1 MSQRL
6 MSERIAK
13 FLGRAGVCSRRQAE
27 QFIAEGRVK
36 VDGQLLLTPATLV
49 DETSKVEV
57 DDKPVAQPLK
67 TRVWCYYKPVGYL
80 TTHYDPQGRLTV
92 FEDLLAHDLPRV
104 ISVGRLDLNSEGLLL
119 LTNDGAF
126 SRYAELPK
134 TGWARCYKVRV
145 YGRLDIPAL
154 HALKNGITIE
164 DIHYDRIEV
173 KVLGQGH
180 SMAQMNNWLMITLF
194 EGKNREIRKVMNYLG
209 LRVNRL
215 IRQSYGPFELGNL
228 EPHQILE
235 VSFKQI
241 NQIFPSSN

>member
-1 MSQRL
+1 MA
-6 MSERIAK
+6 ERIAK

-27 QFIAEGRVK
+27 QLIVEGRVK
-36 VDGQLLLTPATLV
+36 VDGLLLSTPATLV

-57 DDKPVAQPLK
+57 DGKPVAPPLK
-67 TRVWCYYKPVGYL
+67 TRVWCYYKPAGYL
-80 TTHYDPQGRLTV
+80 TTHHDPQGRPTV
-92 FEDLLAHDLPRV
+92 FEDLRAHNLPRV

-145 YGRLDIPAL
+145 YGRLDITAL
-154 HALKNGITIE
+154 QALKNGITIE
-164 DIHYDRIEV
+164 DIHYGRIDV
-173 KVLGQGH
+173 KVLGH
-180 SMAQMNNWLMITLF
+180 STGQMNNWLLITLF

-228 EPHQILE
+228 EPHQLLE
-235 VSFKQI
+235 VSSI
-241 NQIFPSSN
+241 LID